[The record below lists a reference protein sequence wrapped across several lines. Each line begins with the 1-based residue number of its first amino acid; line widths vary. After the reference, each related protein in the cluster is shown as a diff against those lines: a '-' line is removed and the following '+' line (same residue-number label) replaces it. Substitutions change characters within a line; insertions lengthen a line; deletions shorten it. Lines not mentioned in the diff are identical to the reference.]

1 MKELILIKLGGSVIT
16 DKSKEYF
23 VREEN
28 ITRLVKELKSALKST
43 NLKIIVG
50 HGAGSFAHIPAKRYK
65 TKEGLIN
72 KNSLFGAA
80 VTEEAAKILNA
91 IVVKKF
97 INEKMP
103 AYSFSP
109 GTFLISDAKV
119 YSKSYIDP
127 VKKALE
133 IGFVPIVYG
142 DVVLDRKIGFTI
154 FSTEKVLAVFARELS
169 KEYKI
174 RMIYVTDVDGV
185 LDKSNKVI
193 PTITRKNF
201 ESLKPTITGAKG
213 VDITGGMLHKVEE
226 ALFLAEKYKIKTQI
240 INGLKSKVLMKTILG
255 SKVNGTVIF

>member
-1 MKELILIKLGGSVIT
+1 MKELVLIKFGGSVIT

-28 ITRLVKELKSALKST
+28 TTRLAKELKSALKFTKS
-43 NLKIIVG
+43 KIIVG

-80 VTEEAAKILNA
+80 VTEEAAKMLNA
-91 IVVKKF
+91 IVVKKLVSER
-97 INEKMP
+97 IP
-103 AYSFSP
+103 AFSFSP

-119 YSKSYIDP
+119 CSKSYIDP

-133 IGFVPIVYG
+133 IGIVPIVYG
-142 DVVLDRKIGFTI
+142 DVVLDRKMGFTI
-154 FSTEKVLAVFARELS
+154 FSTEKVLAVLAKELN
-169 KEYKI
+169 KDYKI

-185 LDKSNKVI
+185 LDSSGKVI
-193 PTITRKNF
+193 PVITKKNF
-201 ESLKPTITGAKG
+201 ESLKPAITGAKG

-226 ALFLAEKYKIKTQI
+226 ALDLAVNYKIKTVI
-240 INGLKSKVLMKTILG
+240 VNGGKSGNLKRAILG
-255 SKVNGTVIF
+255 EKITGTLIS